1 MPPLVSVI
9 VPAYN
14 SETTIG
20 ACISSALEQTIGL
33 ADVEVIAVDD
43 GSTDGTG
50 ASLDAFAARHPDAMR
65 VVHQEN
71 TGGPSVPRN
80 VGLDLAQGKYV
91 FFLDADDRLGPEALE
106 RMVGM
111 AEEHSSDVV
120 LGKMVG
126 VDGRGVAT
134 TMFTRNTPR
143 ADLFRSRIYW
153 TLSPL
158 KLFRRDFL
166 ESLAL
171 RFPVGQHYGED
182 QPFTARAYLNARV
195 ISVLADYDCY
205 YAGKGALSVNSASV
219 ATRLTS
225 LDGMLTLLRA
235 ELPAGRRRDTLLK
248 RHMELGLQS
257 LWRAMR
263 SEPDRDVRRAA
274 FDKVR
279 PAVAEWSRGPVA
291 KAMGPYYRRQWLLV
305 RAGELDAVVEQVR
318 HFDKRGGVAPWGFD
332 PAALPAGLR
341 LRLRAAGPA
350 ASARRVWSA
359 GWRRVGEKLRGA

>member
-1 MPPLVSVI
+1 MSPIVSVI

-14 SETTIG
+14 SEATIE
-20 ACISSALEQTIGL
+20 ACVSSALRQSL
-33 ADVEVIAVDD
+33 APGQVEVIAVDD
-43 GSTDGTG
+43 GSSDGTG
-50 ASLDAFAARHPDAMR
+50 AALDAFAAAHPDVVR
-65 VVHQEN
+65 VVHQAN

-80 VGLDLAQGKYV
+80 VGLDMARGRYV
-91 FFLDADDRLGPEALE
+91 FFLDADDRLGVEALE
-106 RMVGM
+106 RMVAM
-111 AEEHSSDVV
+111 AEKHSSDVV

-166 ESLAL
+166 ESLSL

-182 QPFTARAYLNARV
+182 QPFTARAYLNAKV

-205 YAGKGALSVNSASV
+205 YAGKGALSINTASV
-219 ATRLTS
+219 ATRLAS

-235 ELPAGRRRDTLLK
+235 ELPPGRRRDTLLK

-263 SEPDRDVRRAA
+263 SEPDEGVRRAA
-274 FDKVR
+274 FERVR
-279 PAVAEWSRGPVA
+279 PAIAEWSRGAVA
-291 KAMGPYYRRQWLLV
+291 KAMGPYYRRQWILL
-305 RAGELDAVVEQVR
+305 RAGELDAIIEQVR
-318 HFDKRGGVAPWGFD
+318 HFDKRGGVDPWGFD
-332 PAALPAGLR
+332 RSVLPTGLR
-341 LRLRAAGPA
+341 LRLHAAGPA
-350 ASARRVWSA
+350 ATARRVWSA
-359 GWRRVGEKLRGA
+359 GWRRLRGA